1 MDKYEKWYIS
11 DNCISTS
18 LSVML
23 DAIMTFYL
31 LKQGLGLAT
40 ISLCFSISLIVS
52 TLVEFPSGVLADR
65 FGRKKI
71 YAFGLFS
78 RAIQCLILLITRNI
92 FLILLSGV
100 FEGIHNAL
108 ISGALE
114 SWLLKES
121 KDTDYNKL
129 LGINKIFTSL
139 TSFIFMLVITFLIN
153 DSGVCIIICFFAYLL
168 SGIIN
173 IFYLDDNRDE
183 DSNAR
188 TIIFSTIDF
197 MKLKQ
202 AKFLLLV
209 LVMFYGVISV
219 YMLLFQ
225 GKANEYLFSDT
236 FVLIASLFS
245 LLGGILAGYFY
256 SKTSAKSKNKIIFI
270 SLTGI
275 IIAFIIFVT
284 TSSKIMMLIGNMLY
298 GFAQAM
304 MFPYF
309 YSELFKILPDKSIA
323 SNISM
328 ISAGASLFAAV
339 VTYLLGLITKWGSLD
354 IIAYIGI
361 IFSFGSMLLIKYI
374 YHQSKV
380 F

>member
-78 RAIQCLILLITRNI
+78 RAMQCLILLITRNI

-354 IIAYIGI
+354 IIAYIGM

>member
-78 RAIQCLILLITRNI
+78 RAMQCLILLITRNI

>member
-31 LKQGLGLAT
+31 LKRGLGLAT

-78 RAIQCLILLITRNI
+78 RAIQCLILLITRNAYI
-92 FLILLSGV
+92 VLLSGV

-114 SWLLKES
+114 SWLVKES

-139 TSFIFMLVITFLIN
+139 TSFIFMLVMTFLIN

-168 SGIIN
+168 AGIIN
-173 IFYLDDNRDE
+173 IVYLDDNRDE
-183 DSNAR
+183 DSNAI

-197 MKLKQ
+197 MKLKE

-225 GKANEYLFSDT
+225 GKANEYLFGDT

-245 LLGGILAGYFY
+245 LLGGVFAGYFF
-256 SKTSAKSKNKIIFI
+256 SKISTKGKSNIIFI
-270 SLTGI
+270 SLIGI
-275 IIAFIIFVT
+275 IVAFIIFIA
-284 TSSKIMMLIGNMLY
+284 TSNKIVLLMGNMLY

-354 IIAYIGI
+354 IIAYIGM

-380 F
+380 V

>member
-31 LKQGLGLAT
+31 LKQGLGLAN

-139 TSFIFMLVITFLIN
+139 TSFIFMLIITFLIN